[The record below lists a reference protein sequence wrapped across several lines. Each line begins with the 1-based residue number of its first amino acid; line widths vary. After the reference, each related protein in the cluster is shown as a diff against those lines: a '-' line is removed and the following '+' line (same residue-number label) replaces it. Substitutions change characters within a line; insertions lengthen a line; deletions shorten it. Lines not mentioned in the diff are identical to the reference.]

1 MNDLLSTSIRQLI
14 IAQTDEELSHAAAT
28 ALDRLL
34 DADQSA
40 VILADE
46 CAQGN
51 QIWAA
56 LDSLDVSDQGPLI
69 SGIVGQAFTT
79 GESWT
84 VDDLTDTRSAGAE
97 SALRDPTRYRS
108 LLCVP
113 VDEWGTLVAVSRD
126 VAAFSDDDIEAV
138 ELLQSYVAAASTR
151 ITTPGAPRDTD
162 DRIQEVGSIL
172 THDISSPLMVAN
184 GHLELAR
191 EECDSD
197 HLAKVATAHAR
208 LEELIED
215 VVTLART
222 GERVGA
228 TEGVDLR
235 EIAEQAWAM
244 VQAPEAKLTIGES
257 ATIVAD
263 TSRLCQLLENLLR
276 NAVIHGGPT
285 VTVQVGTLAHPTGF
299 YVEDDGPGIPAN
311 ERETIFDRGHSSD
324 EHGSGLGLFI
334 VKSITDAHGW
344 EIIAKES
351 SRGGARFEI
360 TDVDTT

>member
-1 MNDLLSTSIRQLI
+1 MNDHLSTSIRQLI
-14 IAQTDEELSHAAAT
+14 LAQTDEELSHAAAT

-34 DADQSA
+34 DAAQST

-56 LDSLDVSDQGPLI
+56 LGSLDVADQGPLI
-69 SGIVGQAFTT
+69 SGIVGQAYTT
-79 GESWT
+79 GESWI
-84 VDDLTDTRSAGAE
+84 VDDLTDTRSASAE
-97 SALRDPTRYRS
+97 SAPRDPTRYRS

-113 VDEWGTLVAVSRD
+113 VDEWGTLVAVSHD
-126 VAAFSDDDIEAV
+126 AAAFSDEDLEAV

-151 ITTPGAPRDTD
+151 ITTPGAPHDTD

-172 THDISSPLMVAN
+172 THDIGSPLMVAN

-215 VVTLART
+215 IVTLART
-222 GERVGA
+222 GERVGT

-235 EIAEQAWAM
+235 EIAEQAWEM
-244 VQAPEAKLTIGES
+244 VKAPEAQLATDESTTIM
-257 ATIVAD
+257 AD
-263 TSRLCQLLENLLR
+263 RSRLYQLLENLLR
-276 NAVIHGGPT
+276 NAVSHGGPT
-285 VTVQVGTLAHPTGF
+285 VTVQVGTLAHSTGF
-299 YVEDDGPGIPAN
+299 YVEDDGPGIPAT
-311 ERETIFDRGHSSD
+311 ERETIFEHGYSSN

-334 VKSITDAHGW
+334 VESIADAHGW
-344 EIIAKES
+344 EITAKES

-360 TDVDTT
+360 TGVETT